1 MDENKPQPAPEK
13 TNPVDVKVRA
23 AAALRKLVDSHPDKN
38 ERRAV
43 RALID
48 ELDPPMSKRP

>member
-13 TNPVDVKVRA
+13 TQPIDVKVRA
-23 AAALRKLVDSHPDKN
+23 AAALRKMVDSHPDKN

-48 ELDPPMSKRP
+48 ELDQPVKK

>member
-1 MDENKPQPAPEK
+1 MDENKPETAPEK
-13 TNPVDVKVRA
+13 TKPVDVKVRA
-23 AAALRKLVDSHPDKN
+23 AAALRKLVDSRPDKN